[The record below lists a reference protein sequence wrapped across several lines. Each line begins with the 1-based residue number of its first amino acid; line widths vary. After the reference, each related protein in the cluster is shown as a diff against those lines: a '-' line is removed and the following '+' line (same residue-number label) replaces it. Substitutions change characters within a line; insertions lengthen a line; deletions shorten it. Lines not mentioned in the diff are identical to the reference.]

1 VFPFRV
7 YYLISQGPN
16 LAKSGSGL
24 QFGVGVSK
32 RNFNSA
38 VDRNRIKRLTRE
50 SYRLQKQVIK
60 QHVLEGNKCL
70 SLFFIFTAKELPA
83 YAAVYEKMQVILKR
97 LILIT
102 DENNINP
109 A

>member
-1 VFPFRV
+1 MFPFRI

-16 LAKSGSGL
+16 PAKSGSGL
-24 QFGVGVSK
+24 LFGIGVSK
-32 RNFNSA
+32 KNFNSA

-50 SYRLQKQVIK
+50 AYRLQKQNIK
-60 QHVLEGNKCL
+60 QRMQEGNKCL

-83 YAAVYEKMQVILKR
+83 YPAVYEKMQVILKR
-97 LILIT
+97 LILIA
-102 DENNINP
+102 DENSINP